1 MAEFYVQIRW
11 MHVAAIL
18 ASGGLLLIRGLA
30 IQAGAR
36 WPMVAS
42 VRYLSYSVDTVLL
55 SAALML
61 LTILPRAVF
70 ANGWLTAKLCLVA
83 AYIVLGSYA
92 LRRGRTRRVRAICL
106 AGAVLTYGS
115 IVAMAWTH
123 DPLGPLRLLS
133 RLAD

>member
-1 MAEFYVQIRW
+1 MAEYYLQIRW
-11 MHVAAIL
+11 THVAAIL
-18 ASGGLLLIRGLA
+18 ASGGLFLIRGLA

-36 WPMVAS
+36 WPMEAG

-55 SAALML
+55 TAALML

-83 AYIVLGSYA
+83 AYVVLGSYA
-92 LRRGRTRRVRAICL
+92 FRRGRTPRVRAICL